1 MPARSLAPVAM
12 VAVNKVLTA
21 SVAPGVKVATAPA
34 QLTVPATGVAPGPV
48 TVKVVAGDASVAQV
62 IASLKVALNTW
73 LTRTPVAAF
82 TGVVETTAG
91 GGVIVVKVHT
101 VLAASGVPARLVAPL
116 VIVAV

>member
-1 MPARSLAPVAM
+1 M
-12 VAVNKVLTA
+12 AVNTVFMA
-21 SVAPGVKVATAPA
+21 SVVPEVKVATSPA
-34 QLTVPATGVAPGPV
+34 QLTVPATGVVPGPV

-62 IASLKVALNTW
+62 IVSLKVALNTW

-101 VLAASGVPARLVAPL
+101 VLPANGVPARLVAPV